1 MIYYEDDR
9 ERRSEGLYYA
19 KRQRNLSCRPHLHDS
34 FELIVMEEGTLHAT
48 VGGNAYTLHGGQA
61 LLVFPNQIHGYE
73 RHDGSL
79 CCVFIFPA
87 ALVGEFY
94 ERMRKKQPHVP
105 VFSLHDPKLC
115 NALLSVGDRRWQLKS
130 LLYGVLDVFDSTAV
144 YLPRHTAGNDLL
156 GQIINGIAERY
167 TEPLSLRLLAAE
179 FGYDHRYL
187 TNLIQKELHT
197 TFRHL
202 LNEYR
207 ITRAEA
213 LLLRTNSPIEQIA
226 GECGYESL
234 CSFNR
239 NFKAF
244 TGTTPT
250 AWRSLHTRDV

>member
-1 MIYYEDDR
+1 MIHFENDR

-19 KRQRNLSCRPHLHDS
+19 RRQRNLSCRLHLHDS
-34 FELIVMEEGTLHAT
+34 FELIVMEEGSLTAT
-48 VGGNAYTLHGGQA
+48 VGGVTYTLHRGEA

-73 RHDGSL
+73 RREGSL
-79 CCVFIFPA
+79 CGVFIFPA
-87 ALVGEFY
+87 ALVGEYY
-94 ERMRKKQPHVP
+94 EKMRKKQPHVP
-105 VFSLHDPKLC
+105 VFSLHDPHLC
-115 NALLSVGDRRWQLKS
+115 DALLSVGEHRWRLKS
-130 LLYGVLDVFDSTAV
+130 LLYGVLDIFDQAAA
-144 YLPRHTAGNDLL
+144 YLPRHGGGSDLL
-156 GQIINGIAERY
+156 GQIISLIADRY
-167 TEPLSLRLLAAE
+167 AEPLTLRVIAAE
-179 FGYDHRYL
+179 LGYDHRYL

-207 ITRAEA
+207 ITRAED

-239 NFKAF
+239 NFKAL

-250 AWRSLHTRDV
+250 AWRKRHTRAV